1 MKLGVIAAL
10 VAGLALA
17 VFVVWH
23 IGAGQ
28 VFDVVGRV
36 GWGGFALICVAGVL
50 GVETCIGSAWY
61 MLLAPHGVRWH
72 VPVLARQLR
81 DTASDLL
88 PFTQVGG
95 MVIGARAAVLGGA
108 KAPMAFAS
116 MMVDVTTELI
126 GQIAFIVLG
135 LAIGLTELRAS
146 PALAPYANIMIA
158 GTVLLIPGVAAF
170 IVLQRRGTKF
180 AEKLAA
186 ALLPAAVSHTA
197 AFTEALHTLYSKPL
211 RLTFSAMFH
220 LTGWVASG
228 LWIWLVMRLL
238 GAEVDIPSALAIEA
252 LLGAL
257 RSVTVFIPASVGV
270 QEAGYAALAPVFGM
284 GPEIGLAVSLLKR
297 ARDVAVGL
305 PVLLL
310 WQALE
315 GRRAFARDKD
325 EA

>member
-10 VAGLALA
+10 LAGLALA
-17 VFVVWH
+17 VFVLLH
-23 IGAGQ
+23 IGVGQ
-28 VFDVVGRV
+28 VFEAVARV
-36 GWGGFALICVAGVL
+36 GWGGFALICLSGLVGVQIF
-50 GVETCIGSAWY
+50 IGSAWY
-61 MLLAPHGVRWH
+61 MLLGPTGVRWH

-95 MVIGARAAVLGGA
+95 MVIGARAVVLGGA
-108 KAPMAFAS
+108 QPVTAFSS
-116 MMVDVTTELI
+116 MIVDVTTEVI

-135 LAIGLTELRAS
+135 LAIGITELRAS
-146 PALAPYANIMIA
+146 PAMAPYADAMIA
-158 GTVLLIPGVAAF
+158 GTVLLIPAVAAF
-170 IVLQRRGTKF
+170 IVLQRRGTQF

-186 ALLPAAVSHTA
+186 RMLPAAVRHTA
-197 AFTEALHTLYSKPL
+197 AFTQALHAFYEKPL

-228 LWIWLVMRLL
+228 VWIWLIMRLL
-238 GAEVDIPSALAIEA
+238 GAEVNVSSAIAIEA

-257 RSVTVFIPASVGV
+257 RTATVFIPASVGI

-297 ARDVAVGL
+297 ARDVAVGV
-305 PVLLL
+305 PVLLI